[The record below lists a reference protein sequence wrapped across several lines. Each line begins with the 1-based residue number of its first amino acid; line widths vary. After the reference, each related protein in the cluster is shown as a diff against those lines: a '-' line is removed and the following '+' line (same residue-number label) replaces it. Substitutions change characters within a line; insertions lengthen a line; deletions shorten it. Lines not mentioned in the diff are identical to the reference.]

1 MPADPD
7 PADHEQGNERA
18 QPAHDQAAPQTM
30 KGPRPMTD
38 DELQAMI
45 RDELFWDP
53 KIDSTAIAVSA
64 NDGEV
69 TL

>member
-1 MPADPD
+1 MS
-7 PADHEQGNERA
+7 EVGKRA
-18 QPAHDQAAPQTM
+18 EAGHDQAAANH
-30 KGPRPMTD
+30 KGGRFMAN
-38 DELQAMI
+38 DELQAMS

-53 KIDSTAIAVSA
+53 SVDSDAVAVSA

>member
-1 MPADPD
+1 MA
-7 PADHEQGNERA
+7 N
-18 QPAHDQAAPQTM
+18 
-30 KGPRPMTD
+30 
-38 DELQAMI
+38 DEHQAMA

-53 KIDSTAIAVSA
+53 SVDSDAVAVSA

>member
-1 MPADPD
+1 V
-7 PADHEQGNERA
+7 
-18 QPAHDQAAPQTM
+18 
-30 KGPRPMTD
+30 
-38 DELQAMI
+38 

-53 KIDSTAIAVSA
+53 RVDSDAIAVSA

>member
-1 MPADPD
+1 MA
-7 PADHEQGNERA
+7 N
-18 QPAHDQAAPQTM
+18 
-30 KGPRPMTD
+30 
-38 DELQAMI
+38 DELEAMV

-53 KIDSTAIAVSA
+53 RVDSAAIAASA